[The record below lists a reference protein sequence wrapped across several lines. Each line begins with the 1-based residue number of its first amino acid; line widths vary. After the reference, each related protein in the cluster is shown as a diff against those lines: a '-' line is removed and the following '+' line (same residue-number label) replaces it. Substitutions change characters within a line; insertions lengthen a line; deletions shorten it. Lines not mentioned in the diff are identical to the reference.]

1 MTQSD
6 NCSILSSMGLTE
18 REKRLL
24 AEMEAA
30 LASDDPRLQSTLS
43 SETSART
50 ARLKSPSLLKGLAL
64 FIAGLTGLFYGVIA
78 PFFIVGIAGFILALV
93 GLILTIDRIGTPSA
107 MAGSGKSR
115 APKPSRS
122 SFNQR
127 LQDRWDQRNFE

>member
-1 MTQSD
+1 
-6 NCSILSSMGLTE
+6 MGLTE

-30 LASDDPRLQSTLS
+30 LASDDPRLQNTLTN
-43 SETSART
+43 EGSART

-64 FIAGLTGLFYGVIA
+64 FIVGLTALFYGVIA

-93 GLILTIDRIGTPSA
+93 GLILTIDRIGSPVSIGSA
-107 MAGSGKSR
+107 GKAR
-115 APKPSRS
+115 AAKPPRS

>member
-1 MTQSD
+1 
-6 NCSILSSMGLTE
+6 MGLTE

-64 FIAGLTGLFYGVIA
+64 FITGLSGLFYGVIA
-78 PFFIVGIAGFILALV
+78 PLYIVGIAGFILALV
-93 GLILTIDRIGTPSA
+93 GLILTIDRIGSPVSIA
-107 MAGSGKSR
+107 AAGKPR
-115 APKPSRS
+115 AAKPPRS
-122 SFNQR
+122 SFNER
-127 LQDRWDQRNFE
+127 LQNRWDQRNFE